1 MHLLLAG
8 THEWISDAVY
18 NKYKTNHY
26 DGASA
31 KVTTFYLGR
40 FKQEDCLQRLEE
52 IADVTD
58 KGAIAAMQAE
68 AEKKEKEK
76 LEAKEAERYQ
86 RVQVIMAASV
96 QGGQDDSDDEEG
108 TMEEVD
114 LRSDAAPGLTLSDS
128 GYGSCLG
135 DAHAGDSSPGNT
147 GGSPAKRYIDDTIPP
162 LVLPDHYNY
171 SPIRRSPQQQQQ
183 SS

>member
-1 MHLLLAG
+1 LHLLLAG

-18 NKYKTNHY
+18 NKYKTSHY

-52 IADVTD
+52 VTDVTD

-68 AEKKEKEK
+68 AERKEKEK
-76 LEAKEAERYQ
+76 IDAQEAERYQ

-114 LRSDAAPGLTLSDS
+114 LRSDVAQGLTFSDS

-135 DAHAGDSSPGNT
+135 DERAGDSSPEKKV
-147 GGSPAKRYIDDTIPP
+147 GGSPTKRYIDDTIPP

-171 SPIRRSPQQQQQ
+171 SSVRQSPQK

>member
-1 MHLLLAG
+1 M
-8 THEWISDAVY
+8 
-18 NKYKTNHY
+18 
-26 DGASA
+26 
-31 KVTTFYLGR
+31 
-40 FKQEDCLQRLEE
+40 
-52 IADVTD
+52 TD

-68 AEKKEKEK
+68 AERKEKEK
-76 LEAKEAERYQ
+76 IDAQEAERYQ

-114 LRSDAAPGLTLSDS
+114 LRSDVAQGLTFSDS

-135 DAHAGDSSPGNT
+135 DERAGDSSPEKKV
-147 GGSPAKRYIDDTIPP
+147 GGSPTKRYIDDTIPP

-171 SPIRRSPQQQQQ
+171 SSVRQSPQK